1 MYLEKNC
8 IAKIKQLKFKI
19 LNFGLWIK
27 SLK

>member
-1 MYLEKNC
+1 MYFKKKY
-8 IAKIKQLKFKI
+8 IAKIKQLKCKI